1 MTYRLTKADKKIVGH
16 IVLDGSKSISN
27 RVLMIRA
34 LSDEDFTID
43 HLSTS
48 KDTTTLNHLLSQTE
62 TTFDAGAAGTTF
74 RFMTAYLA
82 LQPDTQVLTG
92 SERMKQRPVGVLV
105 EALNQ
110 LGANITYL
118 EKTGYPPLSIGP
130 GTFGAVSELTV
141 SAGISSQFISALL
154 LLAPVLKNGL
164 VLHLEGEM
172 VSRSYIQMTLRIMA
186 HFGINY
192 QWEGQTIRIERQA
205 YQPENFRVEADWSA
219 ASYYYA
225 MAAFADELDL
235 RLDGLFEERLQGD
248 AVLAE
253 MMEPFGVETT
263 FTANG
268 IHLTKGKTSS
278 ERSFQWNFI
287 NCPDIAQTL
296 AVICGGRG
304 FTGHFTGLRTLK
316 IKETDRVMALSQ
328 ELEKVGVD
336 FQEIPAKQGVSCKVT
351 GTVTV
356 DQPIFDTYED
366 HRMAMAFA
374 PLAMF
379 GAIEIKEPMVV
390 VKSYG
395 AFYED
400 LEKLGFEVEE
410 SKN

>member
-1 MTYRLTKADKKIVGH
+1 MYRLTKADKKIVGH
-16 IVLDGSKSISN
+16 IALDGSKSISN

-34 LSDEDFTID
+34 FSGENFSID

-48 KDTTTLNHLLSQTE
+48 KDTTTLNHLLSQPEATY
-62 TTFDAGAAGTTF
+62 DAGAAGTTF

-82 LQPDTQVLTG
+82 FQPDTQILSG
-92 SERMKQRPVGVLV
+92 SARMKQRPIGVLV

-110 LGANITYL
+110 LGAKITYL
-118 EKTGYPPLSIGP
+118 EKEGYPPLSIGSGAF
-130 GTFGAVSELTV
+130 GTVNELTI

-154 LLAPVLKNGL
+154 LLAPILKNGL

-172 VSRSYIQMTLRIMA
+172 VSRSYIQMTLSIMA

-192 QWEGQTIRIERQA
+192 QWEEQTIRIEKQD
-205 YQPENFRVEADWSA
+205 YQPEDFRVEADWSA

-225 MAAFADELDL
+225 MAAFAEELDL

-263 FTANG
+263 FTAKG

-278 ERSFQWNFI
+278 EPSFQWNFV

-296 AVICGGRG
+296 AVICGGCG
-304 FTGHFTGLRTLK
+304 VTGHFAGLRTLK

-336 FQEIPAKQGVSCKVT
+336 FQEVAVKQGVSCKVT
-351 GTVTV
+351 GTASV
-356 DQPIFDTYED
+356 DQPTFDTYED

-379 GAIEIKEPMVV
+379 GAIDIREPMVV

-400 LEKLGFEVEE
+400 LEKLGFVID
-410 SKN
+410 KK